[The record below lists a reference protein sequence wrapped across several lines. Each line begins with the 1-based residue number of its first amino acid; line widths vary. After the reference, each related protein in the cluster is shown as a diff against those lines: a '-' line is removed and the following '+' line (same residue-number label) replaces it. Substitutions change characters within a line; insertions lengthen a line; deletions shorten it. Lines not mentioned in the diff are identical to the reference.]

1 MVTKTLNK
9 LLFMMVIV
17 MTTISV
23 FADPGASG
31 SQNTQGNGQAVLL
44 LQYKAPRTKRMP
56 SRTFRESELIFL
68 MKFNNFQNK
77 IWYIK

>member
-9 LLFMMVIV
+9 LLLMMVIV

-31 SQNTQGNGQAVLL
+31 SQNTQGNGQAVFYYSTKHPEQSVC
-44 LQYKAPRTKRMP
+44 LQ
-56 SRTFRESELIFL
+56 EHFL
-68 MKFNNFQNK
+68 RSYTQMDF
-77 IWYIK
+77 